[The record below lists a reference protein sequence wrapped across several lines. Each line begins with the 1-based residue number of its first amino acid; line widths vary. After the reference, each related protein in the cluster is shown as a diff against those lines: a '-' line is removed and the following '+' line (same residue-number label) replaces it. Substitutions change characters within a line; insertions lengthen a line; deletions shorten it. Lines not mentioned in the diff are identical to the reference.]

1 MVITAAIT
9 IALLASTS
17 ATHEIRRIG
26 WKLVAIHVDLANP
39 RAMHRSTPQD
49 IGLLLSGP
57 LR

>member
-1 MVITAAIT
+1 MKSG
-9 IALLASTS
+9 ALGGSV
-17 ATHEIRRIG
+17 
-26 WKLVAIHVDLANP
+26 VAIHVDLANP